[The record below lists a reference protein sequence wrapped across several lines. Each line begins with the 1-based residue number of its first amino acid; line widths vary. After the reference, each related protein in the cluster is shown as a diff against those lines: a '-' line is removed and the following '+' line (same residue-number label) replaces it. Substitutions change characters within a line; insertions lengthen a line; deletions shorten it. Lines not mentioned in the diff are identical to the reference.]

1 MRFLTGAATD
11 IGTTKTVN
19 QDSLAIRVGQ
29 CKGKAVAMAILCDGM
44 GGLQKGEV
52 ASAMTIDRFI
62 KWSDNKMGSI
72 ICENNVWELIEKD
85 WKELLESM
93 NSELYHYGQEHHV
106 NLGTTVTGILI
117 IDNEYMIVNVGD
129 SRTYMLDDN
138 IVQISE
144 DQSLMARE
152 IKLGRLTEEQAA
164 VDPRRNV
171 LLQCV
176 GATANIEI
184 EYYKGEVNSGQGFLV
199 CSDGLRHMVSNDE
212 LYSLLRPT
220 LFSTEDD
227 ICIALKNVIRL
238 NMDRK
243 ETDNITAGYIK
254 VV

>member
-1 MRFLTGAATD
+1 MRFITGAATD

-29 CKGKAVAMAILCDGM
+29 CKGKTVAMAILCDGM
-44 GGLQKGEV
+44 GGLQKGEI
-52 ASAMTIDRFI
+52 ASAMTIDRFV
-62 KWSDNKMGSI
+62 KWSDNKMRDI
-72 ICENNVWELIEKD
+72 ICDDNVWERIEKD
-85 WKELLESM
+85 WKELLERI
-93 NSELYHYGQEHHV
+93 NSELYEYGQEHHV

-129 SRTYMLDDN
+129 SRIYMLDDN
-138 IVQISE
+138 IVQITE

-184 EYYKGEVNSGQGFLV
+184 EYYKGKVNSGQGFLV

-212 LYSLLRPT
+212 LYSLLKPA
-220 LFSTEDD
+220 LFSTEED
-227 ICIALKNVIRL
+227 ISIALKNVIRL